1 MHQYGCDIRLKS
13 RITQRSR
20 TKKIRGRFNKHD
32 IDASEVVSKN
42 RSVETIS
49 LLGCGI
55 IKKDTFSSMRVKLI
69 ISRTQIMNI
78 ANTTKNRQWQEH
90 G

>member
-42 RSVETIS
+42 KTIATIS

-55 IKKDTFSSMRVKLI
+55 TKKDILGRM
-69 ISRTQIMNI
+69 
-78 ANTTKNRQWQEH
+78 
-90 G
+90 